1 MSGTPE
7 WGRVSDPPPT
17 AGSCQL
23 GASWRGVAWIH
34 AVGNGVGVECLIA
47 VPRIRLGSSDNEGST
62 PDKVTPL
69 RAWGPLAVTLSRP
82 LLLIS
87 RSENFARRIQ
97 ADHRPDGTTEYCAPR
112 RPRRRRRR
120 QRRTDRRAVMP
131 ITQSSLFC
139 ESPVRRAEKRHANE

>member
-1 MSGTPE
+1 VSGTPE

-69 RAWGPLAVTLSRP
+69 RAWGPLAVTSSRP

-87 RSENFARRIQ
+87 RSENLARRIQ
-97 ADHRPDGTTEYCAPR
+97 ADHRPDGLRSIAHR
-112 RPRRRRRR
+112 DGRV
-120 QRRTDRRAVMP
+120 AVAVAVARDGP
-131 ITQSSLFC
+131 TG
-139 ESPVRRAEKRHANE
+139 ER